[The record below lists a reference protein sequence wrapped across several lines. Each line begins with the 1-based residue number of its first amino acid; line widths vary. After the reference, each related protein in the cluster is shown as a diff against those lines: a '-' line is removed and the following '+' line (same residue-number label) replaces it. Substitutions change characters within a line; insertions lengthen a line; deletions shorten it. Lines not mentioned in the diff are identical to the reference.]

1 MSRAK
6 KQQHSKGAKIDVLLE
21 RMDQVIV
28 TASSS
33 NLDQAI
39 EAMIIIREEMESFR
53 PVQYSDSDSSSGEAE
68 SGDE

>member
-1 MSRAK
+1 
-6 KQQHSKGAKIDVLLE
+6 
-21 RMDQVIV
+21 MDQVIV

-39 EAMIIIREEMESFR
+39 ADMIVIRKEMESFR
-53 PVQYSDSDSSSGEAE
+53 PVQHSDSDSSSGEVE

>member
-1 MSRAK
+1 
-6 KQQHSKGAKIDVLLE
+6 
-21 RMDQVIV
+21 MDQVIV

-33 NLDQAI
+33 NLGQAI

-53 PVQYSDSDSSSGEAE
+53 PVQYSDSDSSSGEAG